1 MMGNSKKSIKKV
13 TVIIILMF
21 AVIISYLLK
30 IVIKDSGKMIVNSY
44 NPRISSSDTTIKRG
58 DIRDING
65 FVLAESVNGDNGYA
79 RKYNDAKTSCHVVG
93 YTGAGKTGT
102 EAVENFTLQHID
114 NELFQRLR
122 SFLKGGEV
130 EGDSVYLTIDKNL
143 QDIASKLMKANKG
156 AVVVEEVSTGR
167 ILCMV
172 SKPMYD
178 PQTLAKNWD
187 SLKVDKTTPLVNRAT
202 QGEYTPGS
210 IFKIVT
216 ATAAMRNLQDVDNF
230 TYTCHGED
238 KFGGK
243 VIHCFNGEAHGKE
256 NLTSGFA
263 NSCNCFFSA
272 LGDKIGVATLRKT
285 ADDLLFNTG
294 VEFSLPYSIPS
305 VKIDKTATE
314 SELVETSIGQGR
326 TTVTPLFMASIVQSI
341 ANNGVMMQPY
351 IIDHIVNYD
360 NVTVDTTLP
369 QALRTVFTKS
379 ECDKL
384 KEMMIAV
391 VNEGTGFNAKSDYFQ
406 VAGKTG
412 TAQNPGGNDHWWFV
426 GFAPADNPQYA
437 VSVVLE
443 NADGSANASV
453 IARKMLYNAINRKEL
468 K

>member
-1 MMGNSKKSIKKV
+1 MMGSSKKSIKRV
-13 TVIIILMF
+13 TVIIMLMF
-21 AVIISYLLK
+21 AVMISYLLK
-30 IVIKDSGKMIVNSY
+30 IVIKDSSKMIVSSY
-44 NPRISSSDTTIKRG
+44 NPRISSADTTIKRG

-65 FVLAESVNGDNGYA
+65 YVLAESVKGDKGYV
-79 RKYNDAKTSCHVVG
+79 RKYNNAETSCHVVG
-93 YTGAGKTGT
+93 YTGAGKAGT

-114 NELFQRLR
+114 SELFQRLK
-122 SFLKGGEV
+122 SFLTGDEV

-143 QDIASKLMKANKG
+143 QDVASKLMGTNKG

-167 ILCMV
+167 ILCMI

-178 PQTLAKNWD
+178 PETLAQDWD
-187 SLKVDKTTPLVNRAT
+187 SLKDDEKTPLVNRAA

-216 ATAAMRNLQDVDNF
+216 ATAAMRNIVDVNSF

-238 KFGGK
+238 TFGNK
-243 VIHCFNGEAHGKE
+243 VIHCFNGKVHGEE
-256 NLTSGFA
+256 NITSGFA

-272 LGDKIGVATLRKT
+272 LGEKIGADALRKT

-294 VEFSLPYSIPS
+294 VGFSLPYNIPS
-305 VKIDKTATE
+305 VKIDKTASE

-326 TTVTPLFMASIVQSI
+326 TTVTPLFMASVVQAI

-351 IIDHIVNYD
+351 IKDHVVNYD
-360 NVTVDTTLP
+360 NATVDTTIPKTLK
-369 QALRTVFTKS
+369 TVFTQS
-379 ECDKL
+379 ECEKL
-384 KEMMIAV
+384 KEMMTAV
-391 VNEGTGFNAKSDYFQ
+391 VNDGTGYNAKSDYFQ

-412 TAQNPGGNDHWWFV
+412 TAQNPGGNDHLWFV
-426 GFAPADNPQYA
+426 GFAPADNPEYA

-453 IARKMLYNAINRKEL
+453 IARKMLYNALNRKKL